1 MNVHVSH
8 PRLRRTGLYALVV
21 VIVATVLVPF
31 GWMVLSSFKTP
42 AEIRGVTG
50 GWLPEGLYLGN
61 YQGLQDTSFV
71 TYFVNSVVIAVGTTS
86 IAIVIA
92 VLAGYGLARFNFVG
106 NRMLL
111 IAIVTMQMF
120 PAVLLAV
127 PLYKM
132 LSTAQLLDTRVG
144 LIVVYTTFA
153 MPFCIW
159 MLRNYFRTVPVEVEE
174 SAMID
179 GCNRLTALWR
189 VVLPP
194 TMPAVAAA
202 AAFCVIQVWE
212 EFLYANTFI
221 DSDELRPLSVGL
233 NSLIGQYSTDWGRLM
248 AAGVLMVIPVVLVF
262 AFLQRFLTQVAGGSV
277 KG

>member
-1 MNVHVSH
+1 MNAHASH
-8 PRLRRTGLYALVV
+8 PRLRRTGLYALVAV
-21 VIVATVLVPF
+21 VLATVLVPF

-42 AEIRGVTG
+42 AEIRGLTDS
-50 GWLPEGLYLGN
+50 WLPGGLYLGN

-71 TYFVNSVVIAVGTTS
+71 TYFVNSMVIAVGTTS
-86 IAIVIA
+86 IAILIA

-144 LIVVYTTFA
+144 LVVVYTTFA

-159 MLRNYFRTVPVEVEE
+159 MLRNYFLTVPVEVEE

-233 NSLIGQYSTDWGRLM
+233 NSLIGQYSTEWGRLM
-248 AAGVLMVIPVVLVF
+248 AAGVLMVIPVVLIF
-262 AFLQRFLTQVAGGSV
+262 AFLQRFLTQLAGGSV